1 MAQDTNSTDVWYDPY
16 ATDGTGDSNP
26 DASSSNGW
34 STGWLDSI
42 LNAATTLTKAFA
54 PTANPAV
61 KPATTTPAAN
71 WQKYLPW
78 LIGGAVVLGL
88 GFVFLRKK

>member
-16 ATDGTGDSNP
+16 ATDGTNT
-26 DASSSNGW
+26 DATGSSN
-34 STGWLDSI
+34 GWLDSI

-78 LIGGAVVLGL
+78 LIGAAVVLGL
-88 GFVFLRKK
+88 GFMFLRKK